1 MVLCNLPYRGLLVS
15 PLVSADG
22 KEERSLYV
30 DRDKRRPMPVVHL
43 DHSYAAAQQFQHAR
57 YISGAGSAPAY
68 SSRLSRSLHLA
79 IPATSAANRAASLFG
94 MLAGDDRLVWLR
106 VSATPSVSISV
117 SLSVCSV
124 SLSVSA
130 HVEMLSTSDL
140 ASCFCTS
147 IGLPGERLFIQRLVA
162 GSCPC
167 VLGVS
172 DAAAAA
178 GGGVYVPPAVK
189 PVEPAWPPNRS
200 HCMSA
205 GKKPGAAGSPPARV
219 SPCLPECV
227 SLYTCTCVS
236 ACCFGWVV
244 SR

>member
-1 MVLCNLPYRGLLVS
+1 MERKRDLYMWIETNGVLCRWSISITPAQ
-15 PLVSADG
+15 P
-22 KEERSLYV
+22 
-30 DRDKRRPMPVVHL
+30 
-43 DHSYAAAQQFQHAR
+43 HSKFQHAR

-68 SSRLSRSLHLA
+68 SSTLSRSLHLA

-94 MLAGDDRLVWLR
+94 TLARDDRLVWLR
-106 VSATPSVSISV
+106 VSATASVSISV
-117 SLSVCSV
+117 SLSVCSA

-147 IGLPGERLFIQRLVA
+147 IGLPGERLFIQRLAA

-167 VLGVS
+167 VLGVP
-172 DAAAAA
+172 DAAAA
-178 GGGVYVPPAVK
+178 GVYVLPAVK

-219 SPCLPECV
+219 SPCLPERV
-227 SLYTCTCVS
+227 SLYTCTCVP
-236 ACCFGWVV
+236 ACCFGSVV